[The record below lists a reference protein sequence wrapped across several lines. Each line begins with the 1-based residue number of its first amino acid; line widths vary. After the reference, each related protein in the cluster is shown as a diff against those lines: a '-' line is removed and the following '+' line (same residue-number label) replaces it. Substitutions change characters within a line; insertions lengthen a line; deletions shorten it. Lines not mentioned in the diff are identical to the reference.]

1 MNFLLFRAPYSM
13 FFLGDLAG
21 TKLQSFVLGAPYQ
34 DGIKTS
40 PFAVFSQDATVFLL
54 VFGCATSKNP

>member
-13 FFLGDLAG
+13 FFFLGDLAG
-21 TKLQSFVLGAPYQ
+21 TKMQGFVLGAPNQ

-40 PFAVFSQDATVFLL
+40 PFAVFSQDAIFYACL
-54 VFGCATSKNP
+54 

>member
-1 MNFLLFRAPYSM
+1 MHLLLFRAPYSM
-13 FFLGDLAG
+13 FFDLDLAG

-40 PFAVFSQDATVFLL
+40 PFAVFS
-54 VFGCATSKNP
+54 